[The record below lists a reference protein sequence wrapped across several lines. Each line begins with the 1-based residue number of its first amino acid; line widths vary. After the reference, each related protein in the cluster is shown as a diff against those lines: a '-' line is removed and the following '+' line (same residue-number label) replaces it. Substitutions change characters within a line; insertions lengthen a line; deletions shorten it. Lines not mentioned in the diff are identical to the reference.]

1 MFLQWKFPVFL
12 YVAQDKLPF
21 PKKVAEQSKVESGE
35 LRPR

>member
-1 MFLQWKFPVFL
+1 MFLQCKFPVFL

-21 PKKVAEQSKVESGE
+21 AKKAAEQSKVETGA